1 MADALERI
9 TNLVALLMETRSP
22 LTQEQIVFELE
33 GQYPA
38 GEGAQRGAFERDKAL
53 LRELGVPIKSQVLG
67 GAEAGQTAYWVDRR
81 DYELQGLDLTD
92 DERQALQV
100 AAAAVRSNDAQ
111 FGLFK
116 LGGSAA
122 EQATLRLD
130 MPTMDALPEL
140 HRAVRGRHEVT
151 FDYRGTPRRVHPH
164 ALLLRA
170 GSWYLIGV
178 DPDKLAMRTFRV
190 DRMSSIGVL
199 EPAEAFERPAG
210 FDPRQEFPLDPKEL
224 GGDAAAVVR
233 VDAQSADRAVAQ
245 LGAGSVLQRHPGGAV
260 DVRVPCANIDAF
272 RAWLF
277 DLDDHAEVLSPD
289 DVRAGVV
296 DWLRSLVAT

>member
-1 MADALERI
+1 MADIVERV
-9 TNLVALLMETRSP
+9 TNLLALLLETRQP
-22 LTQEQIVFELE
+22 LTITQIVGSLE
-33 GQYPA
+33 GQYPTSA
-38 GEGAQRGAFERDKAL
+38 TAQRATFERDKAL

-81 DYELQGLDLTD
+81 DYELQALDLTD

-100 AAAAVRSNDAQ
+100 AAAAVRSSDAQ

-116 LGGSAA
+116 LGGSVA

-130 MPTMDALPEL
+130 MPTMDALPDL

-151 FDYRGTPRRVHPH
+151 FDYRGTPRRVHPY

-178 DPDKLAMRTFRV
+178 DPDKQAMRTFRV
-190 DRMSSIGVL
+190 DRMSSIGVVG
-199 EPAEAFERPAG
+199 PGEAFERPAG
-210 FDPRQEFPLDPKEL
+210 FDPRQEFPLDPKEI
-224 GGDAAAVVR
+224 GGDETAVVR
-233 VDAQSADRAVAQ
+233 IDSQD
-245 LGAGSVLQRHPGGAV
+245 GSV
-260 DVRVPCANIDAF
+260 DVRVPCANLDAF

-277 DLDDHAEVLSPD
+277 DLDDHAVVLSPD
-289 DVRAGVV
+289 HVRAAVL

>member
-1 MADALERI
+1 
-9 TNLVALLMETRSP
+9 VALLLETRQP
-22 LTQEQIVFELE
+22 LTMTQIVGSLE
-33 GQYPA
+33 GQYPSSA
-38 GEGAQRGAFERDKAL
+38 TAQRATFERDKAL

-100 AAAAVRSNDAQ
+100 AAAAVRSSDAQ

-116 LGGSAA
+116 IGGSVSG
-122 EQATLRLD
+122 QATLRLD

-151 FDYRGTPRRVHPH
+151 FDYRETPRRVHPY

-178 DPDKLAMRTFRV
+178 DPDKQAMRTFRV
-190 DRMSSIGVL
+190 DRMASIGVVG
-199 EPAEAFERPAG
+199 AAGAFERPAG
-210 FDPRQEFPLDPKEL
+210 FDPRQEFPLDPKEI
-224 GGDAAAVVR
+224 GGDATAVVR
-233 VDAQSADRAVAQ
+233 VDAHAAERAVAG
-245 LGAGSVLQRHPGGAV
+245 LGAASVLERRAGGSV
-260 DVRVPCANIDAF
+260 DVRVPCANLDAF

-277 DLDDHAEVLSPD
+277 DLDDHAVVISPD
-289 DVRAGVV
+289 HVRTAVV
-296 DWLRSLVAT
+296 DWLTSMVAT